1 MDTVSKIV
9 SLMARSKCDNLTLAT
24 ALKLNRQVITDWK
37 AGRSKSYRKYL
48 PQIAEFFKVPLD
60 YLANEDSELTPVKP
74 ATATASTVSELG
86 EDYVVFHRNG
96 KSKIIKLNSE
106 QLKMFNFW
114 VSSAQDT
121 ED

>member
-9 SLMARSKCDNLTLAT
+9 SLMARNKCDNLTLAT
-24 ALKLNRQVITDWK
+24 ALQLNRQVITDWK

-60 YLANEDSELTPVKP
+60 YLANDSAELPEEKP
-74 ATATASTVSELG
+74 KSSSEPTVSELT
-86 EDYVVFHRNG
+86 EDYVVFHRDG
-96 KSKIIKLNSE
+96 KSKIIKLNRE

-114 VSSAQDT
+114 VSSAQ
-121 ED
+121 EDGE